1 MIENKFLNNIF
12 QLQSYDF
19 IGEQTMI
26 KKIVSLI
33 KKVVFAFLVLYGLN
47 LFVNSFNVMI
57 PINVFTIGTV
67 TFLGVPGLVSL
78 VVMFF
83 MTK

>member
-67 TFLGVPGLVSL
+67 TFLGVPGVFSL
-78 VVMFF
+78 VAMFF
-83 MTK
+83 IVR